1 MDKRNKDKIVSM
13 CLKPGH
19 IKNSSYSMWCNNP
32 FSYKMRTNSA
42 ISDCWLNINA
52 CLGLLFI
59 IGGQLKVVTPT
70 LQCVA
75 ASSCVDAVNPSNLL
89 NVNQIG
95 SKNIHYHNHLS
106 TLGTIL
112 QIRFL
117 WNILI
122 IQFLLNPLN
131 RPSSR
136 LISYEMQLHIRQ
148 IPHKS
153 GINDSHLIFL
163 HGNWNR
169 PSGGVSF
176 SRWCRSVLQ
185 WR

>member
-1 MDKRNKDKIVSM
+1 MDKRNKDKIISM

-112 QIRFL
+112 QIR
-117 WNILI
+117 WNMKYPH
-122 IQFLLNPLN
+122 NPISFESLK
-131 RPSSR
+131 SS
-136 LISYEMQLHIRQ
+136 LQ
-148 IPHKS
+148 P
-153 GINDSHLIFL
+153 SHLI
-163 HGNWNR
+163 WNATQHKTN
-169 PSGGVSF
+169 ST
-176 SRWCRSVLQ
+176 
-185 WR
+185 